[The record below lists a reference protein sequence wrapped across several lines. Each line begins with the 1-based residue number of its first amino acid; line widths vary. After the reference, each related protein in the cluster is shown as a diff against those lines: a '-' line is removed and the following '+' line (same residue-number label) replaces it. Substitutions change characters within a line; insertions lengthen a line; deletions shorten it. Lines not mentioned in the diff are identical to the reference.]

1 LKFAPDGAAH
11 QTAMAGHINARIFV
25 HQHGRCLN
33 QTRLQVKGND
43 GADFFANQTGVRKV
57 ARRENPE
64 IRMPKVVPQSWIR
77 FSEFGFLSDFEF
89 WISNLTLRFLFSIP
103 AP

>member
-1 LKFAPDGAAH
+1 ML
-11 QTAMAGHINARIFV
+11 V

-33 QTRLQVKGND
+33 QTHLQVKEND
-43 GADFFANQTGVRKV
+43 DAGFFANQTGVRKV

-64 IRMPKVVPQSWIR
+64 TRNPNAERNQKPELPKVIPQTWIR
-77 FSEFGFLSDFEF
+77 FSEFGFLSEFEF